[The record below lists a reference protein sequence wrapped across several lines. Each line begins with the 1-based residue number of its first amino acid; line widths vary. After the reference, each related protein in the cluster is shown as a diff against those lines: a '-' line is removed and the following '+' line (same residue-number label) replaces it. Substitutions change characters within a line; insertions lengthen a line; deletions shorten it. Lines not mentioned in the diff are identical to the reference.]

1 MPPHPATPATRA
13 EPPPKRPSPL
23 RRLRR
28 AARAAA
34 VVASFA
40 RREAARAAE
49 AETAPEAATE
59 PAPSSPPPFR
69 TTVTAPETPPSV
81 AREDRA
87 AAASVVLPADSPRAY
102 DDLGSLLLQ
111 VPGVTVTRTGSSQ
124 AFSTVTLRG
133 SNPDQVSI
141 YVDGVPLDIAEGGGV
156 DISTL
161 PLGDVERVEVYRGT
175 TPLAFG
181 ESALG
186 GVVSVTTRAPGVPRA
201 TARAGVGSFRTA
213 FGDVSGGGHL
223 GPVRVY
229 AGAHVYSSQGDYPLQ
244 YNNAVTNPDTG
255 VDTVRANNDTLE
267 GNGVFRAML
276 PLQGRRTLGLALI
289 GFARAEGLPGPTGN
303 LALHARFHT
312 DRTLGILRY
321 ESRDDLGAGSRLTAA
336 AFASV
341 ARNRLL
347 DPDAEVQKQP
357 GLVFQET
364 TLSLGTTVHA
374 TRPLMQWGRL
384 AGLLEARRE
393 TYTPENE
400 TDEGAAGLP
409 ARRLI
414 GVAGAEL
421 TLFVRSLDLEV
432 TPSARVE
439 GMRDTVTGVDTN
451 DRPVPAGPPVT
462 RWLPTYRLGLV
473 RPLSAAVV
481 LKANVGRYQHAPSF
495 LQLYGDGT
503 RRLLGNPDLVPESG
517 TNADLAAWI
526 DRRGARVA
534 LASRTTLFGALTDDL
549 IYWLPNAGGPSRA
562 ENLSRA
568 RIYGLEQ
575 ELQLGVGRH
584 ARLVAQGTYL
594 VAQDESDIPANHG
607 KQLPHHPRL
616 SAYLRPEIV
625 RIGLRHGVE
634 LGGYVDAALLAGDYD
649 DPAHL
654 KAIPAQALVGAGL
667 SVSRPLSRLRLA
679 VSAYNLTG
687 AQAWNF
693 SYWPLPGRTIF
704 ASLAYDSALPSD
716 ADPIEDFKE

>member
-1 MPPHPATPATRA
+1 MAAFVGRA
-13 EPPPKRPSPL
+13 
-23 RRLRR
+23 
-28 AARAAA
+28 
-34 VVASFA
+34 
-40 RREAARAAE
+40 AARAAE
-49 AETAPEAATE
+49 PE
-59 PAPSSPPPFR
+59 PPPFR
-69 TTVTAPETPPSV
+69 TTVTAPDPASPV
-81 AREDRA
+81 PREDRA

-186 GVVSVTTRAPGVPRA
+186 GVVSITTRAPGVPRA
-201 TARAGVGSFRTA
+201 TARAGLGSFGTA
-213 FGDVSGGGHL
+213 FGDASAGGHIGRL
-223 GPVRVY
+223 RLY
-229 AGAHVYSSQGDYPLQ
+229 AGAHLYSSQGDYPLR
-244 YNNAVTNPDTG
+244 YNLAQTNPDTA
-255 VDTVRANNDTLE
+255 VDTVRANNDTRE
-267 GNGVFRAML
+267 GNGVFRATL
-276 PLQGRRTLGLALI
+276 PLRGRRTLGLALI
-289 GFARAEGLPGPTGN
+289 GFARAEGLPGPVGN
-303 LALHARFHT
+303 LAFHARFHT
-312 DRTLGILRY
+312 DRSLGILRY
-321 ESRDDLGAGSRLTAA
+321 ESRDDLGAGSRLSAA

-341 ARNRLL
+341 ARDRLL

-357 GLVFQET
+357 GLIFHET
-364 TLSLGTTVHA
+364 TLSLGTTVHG
-374 TRPLMQWGRL
+374 TRPLMQWGRV

-393 TYTPENE
+393 TYTPEDE
-400 TDEGAAGLP
+400 TDAGAAGLP

-421 TLFVRSLDLEV
+421 TLFVHPLNLEV
-432 TPSARVE
+432 TPSLRAE

-451 DRPVPAGPPVT
+451 GQPVPAGPAVT

-473 RPLSAAVV
+473 RPLSAAVT
-481 LKANVGRYQHAPSF
+481 LKANAGRYHHAPSF

-503 RRLLGNPDLVPESG
+503 RRLLGNPGLVPESG

-526 DRRGARVA
+526 DHHGPRVA
-534 LASRTTLFGALTDDL
+534 VASRTTLFGALADDL

-568 RIYGLEQ
+568 RVFGVEQ

-594 VAQDESDIPANHG
+594 VAEDESDIPANHG

-616 SAYLRPEIV
+616 SAYVRPEALRV
-625 RIGLRHGVE
+625 GLRYGIE
-634 LGGYVDAALLAGDYD
+634 LGGYADAAILAGDYD
-649 DPAHL
+649 DPAHV
-654 KAIPAQALVGAGL
+654 KAIPPQVLVGAGL
-667 SVSRPLSRLRLA
+667 SVSRPSSRLRLT
-679 VSAYNLTG
+679 VSALNLTG
-687 AQAWNF
+687 AEAWNF

-704 ASLAYDSALPSD
+704 ASLAYDSALSSD
-716 ADPIEDFKE
+716 VEQSAEFKE